1 MFAKYFHE
9 AIWLHSNTQTLAHSY
24 NRNSNSRIPIGSNA
38 PNSVQRECYSNSI
51 TKRYKPRVRLLCHH
65 KNPPGEERET
75 KSELEIRER
84 ENRTVLIK

>member
-1 MFAKYFHE
+1 MVCLRNIFMKLYGY
-9 AIWLHSNTQTLAHSY
+9 TQTLIFTH
-24 NRNSNSRIPIGSNA
+24 SNSELYIGSNA

>member
-9 AIWLHSNTQTLAHSY
+9 AIWLHSNTRTLIQTH
-24 NRNSNSRIPIGSNA
+24 SNSELYIGSNA

>member
-9 AIWLHSNTQTLAHSY
+9 AIWLHSNTRTLIFTH
-24 NRNSNSRIPIGSNA
+24 SNSELYIGSNA

>member
-9 AIWLHSNTQTLAHSY
+9 AIWLHSNTRTLIQTH
-24 NRNSNSRIPIGSNA
+24 SNSELYIGSNA

-51 TKRYKPRVRLLCHH
+51 TKRYKPRVRLLGHH